1 MSFCHSR
8 WESTRI
14 TLLAKAGSGFV
25 LYPRRKTSSMLG
37 VRVSEANQTLR
48 EAICIVPLESR
59 DLDTARF
66 VESPLPNHQ
75 LDNRVWDLAVSA
87 RAA

>member
-1 MSFCHSR
+1 
-8 WESTRI
+8 
-14 TLLAKAGSGFV
+14 
-25 LYPRRKTSSMLG
+25 MLG